1 MGQIL
6 MNRGLGQAEFFSGGT
21 DGGSG
26 FDDVHSNLTGSC
38 FFRWF
43 HTIPPG
49 LCGFRRKHIPG
60 SLGICAIDRGGES
73 SYNAYHETKQR
84 SDTMIYFT
92 SDYTEGCH
100 ERILQKLIAT
110 NMEQTSGYGT
120 DPHCANAARLI
131 REACGREN
139 IDVHFLVGGTQTNLT
154 VIDAA
159 LRPHQA
165 AVCAQSGHI
174 HVHET
179 GAVEATGHKI
189 LALPSDDGKIT
200 ADQVRAL
207 VHAHRTD
214 ESMEHT
220 AQPKLVY
227 ISNPT
232 ELGTI
237 YTKAEL
243 FALSEACRELSL
255 YLFLDGARMGYG
267 LACREN
273 DLTLGD
279 ITDACD
285 AFYIGGTKVGALFG
299 EALVLKHPALREDF
313 RYLIKQHGGML
324 AKGRLLGVQFETLF
338 EDNLYFNISKH
349 ALALADRLR
358 EAISG
363 LGYRFYAE
371 SPTNQLFPILP
382 DRVLEGLKAKYAYTY
397 QCRVSPEES
406 AIRLCT
412 SWATTPEQ
420 VEAFCADLAA
430 LSV

>member
-1 MGQIL
+1 M
-6 MNRGLGQAEFFSGGT
+6 
-21 DGGSG
+21 
-26 FDDVHSNLTGSC
+26 
-38 FFRWF
+38 
-43 HTIPPG
+43 
-49 LCGFRRKHIPG
+49 
-60 SLGICAIDRGGES
+60 
-73 SYNAYHETKQR
+73 
-84 SDTMIYFT
+84 
-92 SDYTEGCH
+92 
-100 ERILQKLIAT
+100 
-110 NMEQTSGYGT
+110 
-120 DPHCANAARLI
+120 
-131 REACGREN
+131 
-139 IDVHFLVGGTQTNLT
+139 
-154 VIDAA
+154 
-159 LRPHQA
+159 
-165 AVCAQSGHI
+165 
-174 HVHET
+174 
-179 GAVEATGHKI
+179 EATGHKI

-243 FALSEACRELSL
+243 FALSEACRELGL

-273 DLTLGD
+273 DLTLED
-279 ITDACD
+279 ITEACD

-338 EDNLYFNISKH
+338 EDNLYFDISKH

-358 EAISG
+358 EVISS

-371 SPTNQLFPILP
+371 SPTNQLFPIFP
-382 DRVLEGLKAKYAYTY
+382 DRVLEGLKAKYAYTI
-397 QCRVSPEES
+397 S
-406 AIRLCT
+406 AG
-412 SWATTPEQ
+412 
-420 VEAFCADLAA
+420 
-430 LSV
+430 